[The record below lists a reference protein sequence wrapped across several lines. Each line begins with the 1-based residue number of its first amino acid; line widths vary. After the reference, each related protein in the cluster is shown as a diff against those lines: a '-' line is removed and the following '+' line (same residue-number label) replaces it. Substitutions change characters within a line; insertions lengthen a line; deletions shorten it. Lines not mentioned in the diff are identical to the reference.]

1 MSQPLPETPA
11 KAEPLSVVI
20 TRLLDEPNGR
30 LTINGLLQR
39 TAGRGIFLFLILLCL
54 PFITPVPLPGVS
66 LVVGG
71 VIFILGWR
79 HALGL
84 TARLPAWL
92 GERELPLARRR
103 RMLQFS
109 LKFVRLLERLARP
122 RQHRWLDRAPVR
134 CLNGCV
140 LAALGL
146 LLTLPLPVPFTN
158 SLPGYAVILISASIM
173 ERDGLLI
180 WAGYLV
186 GLLAL
191 AYLVFIVVGGVQ
203 LFDWSWRSLHP
214 AGLQEGTP

>member
-1 MSQPLPETPA
+1 MSQPLPDPSA
-11 KAEPLSVVI
+11 KAEPLSTVI

-71 VIFILGWR
+71 VVVILGWR
-79 HALGL
+79 HGLGL

-103 RMLQFS
+103 RVLQFS

-122 RQHRWLDRAPVR
+122 RHHR

-191 AYLVFIVVGGVQ
+191 AYLVFIVVGGVH
-203 LFDWSWRSLHP
+203 LFGWSWRSLHP
-214 AGLQEGTP
+214 GGLQEGTP